1 MRVHGP
7 VEAAHE
13 QPQEEECSLLCV
25 RRDSNFPRSHCDYAL
40 RDSVKR
46 AKQFFGG
53 AENDFPTMFA
63 YCADPSPFAHDASR
77 VIEVDIH

>member
-1 MRVHGP
+1 VRAHGS

-25 RRDSNFPRSHCDYAL
+25 RRDSNFFRSHCDSVL

-46 AKQFFGG
+46 AHRYGVAG
-53 AENDFPTMFA
+53 
-63 YCADPSPFAHDASR
+63 
-77 VIEVDIH
+77 IH